1 MQKIEAGEL
10 AQVRRNGAWRAV
22 LRQAAGF
29 GCGAA
34 ACGGLLFGVAAPFRL
49 ALALGLGENEYLAA
63 AAGAAVGALML
74 RRDAAALAMLCALA
88 AAVIARRLRPC
99 ALLPGMLAACGTLA
113 GLTALLAL
121 WGAARPDEAAA
132 AVCEGGLRLLS
143 RGCCAAARPRAAGR
157 GCLPPA

>member
-34 ACGGLLFGVAAPFRL
+34 ACGGLLFGVAAPFGL

-88 AAVIARRLRPC
+88 AAV
-99 ALLPGMLAACGTLA
+99 LAACGTLA